1 MEGQN
6 LSAIAPSFLPF
17 GGALGSAR
25 QAWVLTAAVI
35 MLPTGDLGILLTT
48 NLFGLVLVE
57 HMIFT
62 WRGVA
67 CNVVHGVYGNGATD
81 WSAACS
87 VSEES
92 GASGVSVCCGRADLA
107 LAHLPSRRHSGRA
120 WCVP

>member
-62 WRGVA
+62 WR
-67 CNVVHGVYGNGATD
+67 
-81 WSAACS
+81 
-87 VSEES
+87 
-92 GASGVSVCCGRADLA
+92 
-107 LAHLPSRRHSGRA
+107 
-120 WCVP
+120 